1 MLEGLIFDIKE
12 FAINDGPG
20 IRLTIFMKGCP
31 LRCKWCHNPEG
42 LLFQPQYNY
51 TTKKT
56 VGQFW
61 SVDKLVNKIR
71 KFKDVFEISNG
82 GVTFSGGEPLLQS
95 DFVFQTAYNLPDI
108 HKTLDTSG
116 YIDSGTF
123 RKAISLFDL
132 IYFDLKLI
140 NNEAHKKYTEV
151 SNEQILENLR
161 ILSDSQI
168 PYHIRIPLIP
178 TITDTQEN
186 LDAIREIIQSLS
198 NKPERV
204 DTLPY
209 NICAGGKYP
218 SYSMEYLLKDCE
230 SLPNNIENI
239 NKFRQSLI
247 ENNIKI
253 IGDEVLCSQNV

>member
-20 IRLTIFMKGCP
+20 IRLSIFMKGCP

-42 LLFQPQYNY
+42 YLFQPQYNY
-51 TTKKT
+51 TTHKT

-61 SVDKLVNKIR
+61 SVDKLVNKIK
-71 KFKDVFEISNG
+71 KFKDVYEISNG

-95 DFVFQTAYNLPDI
+95 EFVFQTAYKLPDI

-116 YIDSGTF
+116 YCDSDTF
-123 RKAISLFDL
+123 RRTISIFDL

-140 NNEAHKKYTEV
+140 NNEEHKKYTEV
-151 SNEQILENLR
+151 SNEVILENLK
-161 ILSDSQI
+161 ILSDRQI

-186 LDAIREIIQSLS
+186 LDAIKNIILSLS

-209 NICAGGKYP
+209 NICAGGKYQ
-218 SYSMEYLLKDCE
+218 SYSMEYPLKECD
-230 SLPNNIENI
+230 SIPNNIENI
-239 NKFRQSLI
+239 YKFRQSLT
-247 ENNIKI
+247 ENNINI
-253 IGDEVLCSQNV
+253 IGEDVLCLQNV